1 MLSILVPVYNQEI
14 VALAAT
20 LVDACKKAEVRYEI
34 LFGEDGSSAEWV
46 DTNSTVKNLD
56 SVEHLVFK
64 DNRGRSA
71 IRNTLASL
79 AKYECLLF
87 LDADSQLTGS
97 RFIADYLKL
106 IKDYPVISGGRIYA
120 VDPPEDK
127 LLRLHWTYG
136 TSKESKPAKARNTQP
151 YLSFHSNNF
160 VVRKDLMLAFPF
172 DEEIRDY
179 GYEDTVWALSLQ
191 RSGIMIAHID
201 NPCIHMGLEKAE
213 VFVSK
218 ADSAL
223 RNLYHLEQKG
233 LLSGLAIQR
242 IARRISTFLPQT
254 VRPFVKHIKIQLR
267 SLLSN
272 GVSCISI
279 FQIYRLLAYYLLI
292 TEDESL

>member
-34 LFGEDGSSAEWV
+34 LFGEDGSSAEWI
-46 DTNSTVKNLD
+46 DTNSSVKQLD

-79 AKYECLLF
+79 AKFECLLF

-97 RFIADYLKL
+97 SFIADYLKL
-106 IKDYPVISGGRIYA
+106 QDRYPVISGGRVYTA
-120 VDPPEDK
+120 HPPQDK
-127 LLRLHWTYG
+127 LLRLHWKYG
-136 TSKESKPAKARNTQP
+136 SSRESKPAKARNTQP
-151 YLSFHSNNF
+151 YQSFHSNNF
-160 VVRKDLMLAFPF
+160 IVRREIIRNYPF
-172 DEEIRDY
+172 DEKIREY

-191 RSGIMIAHID
+191 RAGIMITHID
-201 NPCIHMGLEKAE
+201 NPCIHMGLEKAA

-218 ADSAL
+218 TDSAL
-223 RNLYHLEQKG
+223 RNLYRLEQKG
-233 LLSGLAIQR
+233 LLTELAIQR
-242 IARRISTFLPQT
+242 LSRRISNFLPQA
-254 VRPFVKHIKIQLR
+254 VRPFVKRINIQLR

-272 GVSCISI
+272 GVSSLSI
-279 FQIYRLLAYYLLI
+279 FQIYRMLAYCLLI
-292 TEDESL
+292 TGDE